1 MPPFIALLIA
11 ISFSV
16 VGEMLLK
23 AGMNQVGSLEFTG
36 WHAIPQLV
44 RAFTNPAVLGGFILI
59 FGGSLFWLSVISRS
73 HLSWAYPMLSMSYV
87 IVVVLSAI
95 FFSEPITTW
104 RVVGVLTII
113 AGVFMVY
120 RS

>member
-1 MPPFIALLIA
+1 MPPFVALLIA

-23 AGMNQVGSLEFTG
+23 AGMNHVGSLDLTG
-36 WHAIPQLV
+36 WHAIPQLI
-44 RAFTNPAVLGGFILI
+44 RIFTTPTILGGFVLI
-59 FGGSLFWLSVISRS
+59 FGGSLFWLSVISKMN
-73 HLSWAYPMLSMSYV
+73 LSWAYPMLSMSYV
-87 IVVVLSAI
+87 LVVVLSAI
-95 FFSEPITTW
+95 FFSEQITTW
-104 RVVGVLTII
+104 RLAGVLTII